1 MHSAAQTGQFRTAVK
16 ARMSCLKARVDLRDS
31 TVCKSV
37 SGQPAAGPERG
48 WQGQLLWP
56 TGLDQCSYDRTEA
69 QRLRQEFSL
78 FLLILPQGEKF
89 RYETINGQLENACSS
104 GLCSSETL
112 TPVSAKAPSLSFPH
126 SSTGPTVLLFRSPQP
141 CLLFLDIWYSALHSG
156 TIGVGQLWIKAFSQ
170 SKATFFTKDSGRR
183 GCWGIIPASYSSLG
197 KSLPS
202 SCEHQAGQ
210 QRLGEDCQA
219 NTHLPRLSLGLS
231 LREVWREAV
240 AAAGRGAGQA
250 GATLSQPA
258 GVGVCRVLR
267 CQGTSKGDVLAV
279 MSGFRGYS
287 PGSR

>member
-1 MHSAAQTGQFRTAVK
+1 MFLRPMQF
-16 ARMSCLKARVDLRDS
+16 
-31 TVCKSV
+31 
-37 SGQPAAGPERG
+37 P
-48 WQGQLLWP
+48 
-56 TGLDQCSYDRTEA
+56 
-69 QRLRQEFSL
+69 
-78 FLLILPQGEKF
+78 
-89 RYETINGQLENACSS
+89 
-104 GLCSSETL
+104 ETL
-112 TPVSAKAPSLSFPH
+112 TPISAEAPSLSFPH
-126 SSTGPTVLLFRSPQP
+126 SSTGPAVLLFRSPQP

-183 GCWGIIPASYSSLG
+183 GCWGIIPASYSSLS

-219 NTHLPRLSLGLS
+219 NAHLPRLSLGLS

-250 GATLSQPA
+250 GATLFQPA
-258 GVGVCRVLR
+258 GVGVYRVLR

-287 PGSR
+287 PGSQIRVLVLPEAAPHSHCCHQPFTDASSLRGASLFSLSYQELQQGPRLTGREISRA